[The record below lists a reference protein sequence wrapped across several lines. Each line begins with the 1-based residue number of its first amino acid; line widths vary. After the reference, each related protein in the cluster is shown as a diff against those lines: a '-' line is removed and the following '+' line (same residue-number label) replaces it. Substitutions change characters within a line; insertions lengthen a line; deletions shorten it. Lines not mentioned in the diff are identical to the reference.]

1 MRLYTFINMYLSSIQ
16 QGIQTAHIVH
26 ELFNKYLHNNVA
38 RPYELLYDWSE
49 NHKTIIVLNGGDAFD
64 IDNLYHFLLKDEN
77 PYPFTSFH
85 ESEDALWGVTTGVGI
100 VLPESIYTEVEK
112 LRGHSI
118 LDRVMYHTHYNLNY
132 SSWEIELIERLATY
146 SLAR

>member
-77 PYPFTSFH
+77 PYPFASFH

-100 VLPESIYTEVEK
+100 VLPESIYTTVEK
-112 LRGHSI
+112 LRER
-118 LDRVMYHTHYNLNY
+118 LMYEYTLQY
-132 SSWEIELIERLATY
+132 SPWEVELTERLATY